1 MIDNLLTFTSL
12 SGALTADA
20 AVAKAI
26 DFGVGRNLGV
36 SPDPLYLIIQV
47 KVAAATTSGT
57 GIFALKTGPT
67 IGSTGFLESTGR
79 VTVFSTKTLSLA
91 DLALDKK
98 LVFPLPYADYKRYLQ
113 LDWDEVATLTALK
126 VAAWL
131 DTRPEYYRAFPDAQ
145 N

>member
-26 DFGVGRNLGV
+26 DFGGARNLGV
-36 SPDPLYLIIQV
+36 STDLLYLIIQV

-57 GIFALKTGPT
+57 GIFALKTGAT

-79 VTVFSTKTLSLA
+79 VTVFSTKTLSLT
-91 DLALDKK
+91 DLALNKR

-131 DTRPEYYRAFPDAQ
+131 DTQPGSWKAYPDAL